1 MITMWKSSILL
12 FALCCVVV
20 HADEEGNAKWTFGNC
35 GTTAVVDD
43 RVYDQDFGECFLLY
57 DADGTPADGA
67 LKLIDCTE
75 TYIHMEHYEVAD
87 CADDPSTTYKVN
99 KTCADEADDLV
110 PHIRIFVANSVYEC
124 SKTTVTGDTSIS
136 TVAII
141 LIAAGTVAILA
152 SGLYCLLCMPTGR
165 ARRL

>member
-1 MITMWKSSILL
+1 MWKSIVLI
-12 FALCCVVV
+12 FALFCVAA

-43 RVYDQDFGECFLLY
+43 RVYDKNFGECFLLY
-57 DADGTPADGA
+57 NADGTPTGGA
-67 LKLIDCTE
+67 SKLIDCTE
-75 TYIHMEHYEVAD
+75 TYIEMKHYEVAD
-87 CADDPSTTYKVN
+87 CTGDPFITYKVN
-99 KTCADEADDLV
+99 TTCADEADDLV

-152 SGLYCLLCMPTGR
+152 SGLYCLLCIPTGR